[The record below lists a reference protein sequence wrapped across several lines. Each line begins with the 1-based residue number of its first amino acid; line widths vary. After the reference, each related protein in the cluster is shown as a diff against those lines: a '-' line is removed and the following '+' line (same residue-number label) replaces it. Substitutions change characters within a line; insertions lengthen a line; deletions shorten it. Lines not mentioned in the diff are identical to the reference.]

1 MMSARAIK
9 TARKQRSARE
19 RMVESAA
26 VLMREQGVKGTSFSQ
41 VLRHAGAPRGSIYHH
56 FPGGKTQLI
65 EEATRY
71 AGDLIAAGLAA
82 ALREDDPIA
91 GLEAMEV
98 FWRSLLEQSE
108 FAEGCPI
115 VAAGLEGE
123 RTPEARDAAG
133 QVFERWQGIL
143 VDSMVKR
150 GISEER
156 ARSIAALC
164 FAATEG
170 GAIMAR
176 AQRSMEPLEGVFD
189 ELRRALVDALEDAG
203 VS

>member
-1 MMSARAIK
+1 
-9 TARKQRSARE
+9 
-19 RMVESAA
+19 MVESAA
-26 VLMREQGVKGTSFSQ
+26 LLMREQGVKGTSFSG
-41 VLRHAGAPRGSIYHH
+41 VLQHAAAPRGSIYHY

-71 AGDLIAAGLAA
+71 AGDFIAAGLAA
-82 ALREDDPIA
+82 ALQEDDPIA
-91 GLEAMEV
+91 GLDAMEG
-98 FWRSLLEQSE
+98 FWRSLLENSE

-133 QVFERWQGIL
+133 EVFERWQELL
-143 VDSMVKR
+143 VESMVRR
-150 GISEER
+150 GIPQER
-156 ARSIAALC
+156 ARSISALS

-176 AQRSMEPLEGVFD
+176 AQRSMEPLQGVFV
-189 ELRRALVDALEDAG
+189 ELRRALVDALNEADVAASVTSDPG
-203 VS
+203 GPDRARRS

>member
-1 MMSARAIK
+1 MATTK
-9 TARKQRSARE
+9 TARE

-26 VLMREQGVKGTSFSQ
+26 LLMREQGVKGTSFSQ
-41 VLRHAGAPRGSIYHH
+41 VLRHASAPRGSIYHY

-71 AGDLIAAGLAA
+71 AGDFIAAGLAA
-82 ALREDDPIA
+82 ALQQDDPIA
-91 GLEAMEV
+91 GLDAMEG
-98 FWRSLLEQSE
+98 FWRSLLEDSE

-133 QVFERWQGIL
+133 EVFERWQGIL

-150 GISEER
+150 GIPEDR
-156 ARSIAALC
+156 ARSVAAIC

-176 AQRSMEPLEGVFD
+176 AQRSMEPLERVFD
-189 ELRRALVDALEDAG
+189 ELRRSLVDALDEAG
-203 VS
+203 AAVS